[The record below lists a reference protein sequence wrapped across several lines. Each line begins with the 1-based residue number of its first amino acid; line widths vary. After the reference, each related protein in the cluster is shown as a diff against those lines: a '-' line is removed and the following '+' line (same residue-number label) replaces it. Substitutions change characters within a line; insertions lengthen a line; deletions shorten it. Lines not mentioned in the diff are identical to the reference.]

1 VPDQKRL
8 LVVMAH
14 PDDESFG
21 IGPLIAKYVGDG
33 VEVSLICTTNGDIG
47 TVDEKYMQGYRTI
60 AEMRLAELDC
70 AAKVLGF
77 KEVILFGYRDSG
89 MMGNADNQHADC
101 LWHADLAA
109 VTNRVAEV
117 MQRIKPQVV
126 LTFDPYGGYGH
137 PDHIKTHK
145 ATVAAFQLL
154 QGTVDA
160 PQKLYYN
167 SIPRFL
173 VRLGLFMI
181 KLMGRNPRKQG
192 RNNDID
198 YQAVYDNLQPIHT
211 KVDVRG
217 YIDKG
222 LDAAVCH
229 ASQGGEGQGRPLVR
243 FLVRLLV
250 WDMSL
255 TRAYPQP
262 ADKTPIERDVFAG
275 VTL

>member
-1 VPDQKRL
+1 MPDQKRL

-21 IGPLIAKYVGDG
+21 IGPLIAKYVGEG
-33 VEVSLICTTNGDIG
+33 VEVSLICTTNGDVG
-47 TVDEKYMQGYRTI
+47 TVEEKYMQGYKTI

-89 MMGNADNQHADC
+89 MMGSADNEHTDC
-101 LWHADLAA
+101 LWYADLDA
-109 VTNRVAEV
+109 VTKRVVEV

-126 LTFDPYGGYGH
+126 ITFDPYGGYGH

-145 ATVAAFQLL
+145 ATVAAFQSL
-154 QGTVDA
+154 QGTPNA

-167 SIPRFL
+167 SIPRFF
-173 VRLGLFMI
+173 VRLGLFMTR
-181 KLMGRNPRKQG
+181 LMRRDPRKQG
-192 RNNDID
+192 RNNDLD
-198 YQAVYDNLQPIHT
+198 LQAVYDNLQPIHT

-229 ASQGGEGQGRPLVR
+229 ASQGGEGQGRPLFR
-243 FLVRLLV
+243 FLFRLLV
-250 WDMSL
+250 RDSSL
-255 TRAYPQP
+255 TRAYPSP
-262 ADKTPIERDVFAG
+262 VSGSPIERDMFAG
-275 VTL
+275 VRL